1 MRIFVTGASGHIGS
15 AVVPELLRAGHQVL
29 GLARSDSSA
38 AAIKAIGAEARRGD
52 LKDLGVLAEAAAASD
67 GVIHLAFESLASDM
81 AESLDTDRRA
91 IEAIGAALEGSGKPF
106 VSTTASLT
114 LSFIGG
120 ITDRPATEE
129 DVLPGGPRV
138 DGENAVIALAERGVR
153 SAVIRLPPLVH
164 GVLDRHGL
172 FPQLVGIARTQG
184 VSGYVADGA
193 NRWPAVH
200 TVDAARLYRLAVENA
215 PAGSRLHAV
224 AEDGVPFHKLAE
236 VIAGKLDMATASIAP
251 GDAAEHFSHL
261 APFVGLDNPISSDQT
276 RQLLAWKPTQP
287 TLVEDIDQGFYFEN

>member
-38 AAIKAIGAEARRGD
+38 AAIKAIGAEVRRGD

-236 VIAGKLDMATASIAP
+236 VIAGKLDMATAGIAV
-251 GDAAEHFSHL
+251 GDAAAHFSHL
-261 APFVGLDNPISSDQT
+261 APFVGLDNPISSEQT
-276 RQLLAWKPTQP
+276 RQMLAWKPTHP